1 MDYLDASLTVEVN
14 SFKAKISII
23 WNKYLH
29 GNSDKWTASYISGE
43 IIKMYNNMS
52 EDGTWQYKI
61 GEMDQIIALMTKVAK
76 LQTKL
81 EKRVVAFATQAK
93 SVFNPSSEI
102 NANGGKHCG

>member
-1 MDYLDASLTVEVN
+1 LN
-14 SFKAKISII
+14 STILNNVRLFNPII
-23 WNKYLH
+23 QNKYLH
-29 GNSDKWTASYISGE
+29 GNPDKWTTSYISGE